1 MPHDPVNHPTHYCVN
16 GLECIDV
23 IEALNLNYHFSNAF
37 KYLWRAGRKDPV
49 YQDIQKAVWYLNRW
63 LEKNKPV
70 EINYNEEFQRMQ
82 EEVAIEQKQKTL

>member
-1 MPHDPVNHPTHYCVN
+1 MSHDPVNHPTHYCVN

-63 LEKNKPV
+63 LEKNKPS
-70 EINYNEEFQRMQ
+70 NESNCS
-82 EEVAIEQKQKTL
+82 EEQQCMHANVKKGWIGK

>member
-23 IEALNLNYHFSNAF
+23 IESLQLNYHFSNAF

-63 LEKNKPV
+63 LEKNKPS
-70 EINYNEEFQRMQ
+70 EEP
-82 EEVAIEQKQKTL
+82 QKTDWPLI